1 MKTTTE
7 TIYTCEK
14 CGNMFFFEDAC
25 RAHEQE
31 CDGVARGRRL
41 ANELTSVL
49 KRIKFGENMDVQTQ
63 DGKSILKAVYD
74 EEWRCI
80 VLTYF

>member
-49 KRIKFGENMDVQTQ
+49 KRIKFDENMDVQTPE
-63 DGKSILKAVYD
+63 GNSALEAVYD
-74 EEWRCI
+74 KETRKI
-80 VLTYF
+80 VIISF